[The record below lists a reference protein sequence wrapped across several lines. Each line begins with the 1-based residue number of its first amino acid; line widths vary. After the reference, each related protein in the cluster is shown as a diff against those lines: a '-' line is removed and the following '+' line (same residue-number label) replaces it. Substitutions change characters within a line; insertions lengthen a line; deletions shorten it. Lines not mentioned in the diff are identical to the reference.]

1 MCYVFP
7 STAPTMSYFLLYSS
21 KFSKTSLNISLYTN
35 KKLQN
40 TNMQIYRQNMKISLE
55 PKSPAYYYI
64 SEKFPTKTKVVY
76 MHQSI
81 TFRILKTFLYFSH
94 IVTAHILLYEYF
106 CIWCF
111 TKIPFLCLALIFP
124 LRALEIVSLFPGL
137 WNYTLIFFQCEFC
150 HIHGLGTQRTFIFR
164 FISINTCDFCVPF

>member
-1 MCYVFP
+1 MLCLPIYCTNYVIFFIIFFQIFKNIFE
-7 STAPTMSYFLLYSS
+7 YF
-21 KFSKTSLNISLYTN
+21 SLY

-137 WNYTLIFFQCEFC
+137 
-150 HIHGLGTQRTFIFR
+150 
-164 FISINTCDFCVPF
+164 